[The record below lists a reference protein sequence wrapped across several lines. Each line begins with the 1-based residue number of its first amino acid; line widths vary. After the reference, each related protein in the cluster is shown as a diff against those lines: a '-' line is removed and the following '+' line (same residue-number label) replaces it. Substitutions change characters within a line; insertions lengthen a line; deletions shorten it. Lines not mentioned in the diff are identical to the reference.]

1 MVDIMLNLCFV
12 KLVGFLF
19 GWCCFDCILWN
30 LRLLNI
36 YIISKKTNMKV
47 ITPAIRVP
55 TTVAVYRFDSGDV
68 EIKVAIVGQTL
79 SMMLLKKYLY
89 EL

>member
-1 MVDIMLNLCFV
+1 
-12 KLVGFLF
+12 
-19 GWCCFDCILWN
+19 
-30 LRLLNI
+30 
-36 YIISKKTNMKV
+36 MKV

-55 TTVAVYRFDSGDV
+55 TTVAVYLFDSGDV